1 LWGGKKRIWIE
12 LLICCFLSIDGCAQG
27 LSLREMIAMYLF
39 KNSFSLQAVQKKF
52 RFTNELDYS
61 LTTNGF
67 FLIKWL
73 HDKKDNQVNL
83 YQNLRYQCLLQ
94 NNKNFRLSNTLNH
107 NLGIQH
113 YFDSI
118 TKVNID
124 DNTLITKLD
133 VQIRG
138 RFACTFD
145 SRITSRLMNGFDY
158 RTTDSGNQV
167 RILNSSFLTP
177 LTWTFSVGLGYN
189 CKKFGSLSLGISA
202 AKLTYILNRQI
213 FGIRGITNYYG
224 IEEGK
229 THLIEYGFTFQ
240 LLIDKDI
247 LKMLHW
253 NCDLQ
258 LFKNYNAPA
267 DMMLK
272 NLFGLRINKFFKTY
286 LQTRIYYEEKLSKH
300 LQFENILSVGLNLHR

>member
-1 LWGGKKRIWIE
+1 
-12 LLICCFLSIDGCAQG
+12 
-27 LSLREMIAMYLF
+27 MIAMYLF

-83 YQNLRYQCLLQ
+83 YQNLRYQCLLH

-258 LFKNYNAPA
+258 LFRNYNAPA